1 MLHPDREDLPP
12 DVQTTQNLRPRS
24 LWGPAKK
31 VFFRFLFA
39 YLVLF
44 NFPFPL
50 YYIPYVNIAY
60 SRIWGPVVPWVGMH
74 VFNASITTR
83 GGSDSIYSYVQVFCF
98 LVLSIAATLI
108 WTLLDRKRRNYARLY
123 EWLRVY
129 VRFVLAVTMIEYGAT
144 KVFPSQFP
152 APTIDRLMQPLGD
165 ASPMGLLWTF
175 MGASVAYTV
184 FGGLGELIGG
194 LLLTVRRTTLLGAL
208 ICIGVMTN
216 VTMLNFAYDV
226 SVKVYSL
233 HLLLMAFFLAAHDLR
248 RLANVLVLNREAEP
262 EEIRP
267 LFRRKRLARAATAFA
282 ALFILYETST
292 TLHWSYKD
300 FRNHGREATARLLP
314 LYGMWNVEEI
324 VVDGKVRP
332 PLVTDGKRWRR
343 LFFTT
348 PGRIAIQL
356 MSDSRERYDLELDE
370 TKRTLVLAKRGDPD
384 WKTTLVYRRP
394 QRDLLFVE
402 GPFDGH
408 QVRARLRLT
417 KPPEF
422 LLETRGFHWV
432 NERPLNR

>member
-1 MLHPDREDLPP
+1 MIHPAREDLPP
-12 DVQTTQNLRPRS
+12 DVQTAQDLRPS
-24 LWGPAKK
+24 PVWGPVRKL
-31 VFFRFLFA
+31 FFRFLFA
-39 YLVLF
+39 YLLLF

-50 YYIPYVNIAY
+50 YYIPYVNIGY
-60 SRIWGPVVPWVGMH
+60 LKIWQPIVTWAGKH
-74 VFNASITTR
+74 VFNMAFTAR
-83 GGSDSIYSYVQVFCF
+83 GGSDSTYNYVQIFCF
-98 LVLSIAATLI
+98 LVISIAAALI
-108 WTLLDRKRRNYARLY
+108 WTFLDRKRRSYARLY

-129 VRFVLAVTMIEYGAT
+129 VRFVLAVTMIEYGAS

-184 FGGLGELIGG
+184 FSGLSEMIGG
-194 LLLTVRRTTLLGAL
+194 LLLTLRRTTLFGAL
-208 ICIGVMTN
+208 ICIGVMGN
-216 VTMLNFAYDV
+216 VVMLNFSYDV
-226 SVKVYSL
+226 SVKVYSV
-233 HLLLMAFFLAAHDLR
+233 HLLLMAVFLAAHDLR
-248 RLANVLVLNREAEP
+248 RLANVLVLNRAAEP

-267 LFRRKRLARAATAFA
+267 LFRRKRVAHAATAFA
-282 ALFILYETST
+282 ALFILYETGT
-292 TLHWSYKD
+292 TLYGSYGDTKD
-300 FRNHGREATARLLP
+300 YDREAASRLP

-324 VVDGKVRP
+324 LVDGKVRP

-370 TKRTLVLAKRGDPD
+370 KKRTLLLGKRDDPD

-394 QRDLLFVE
+394 RPDLLFVE

-408 QVRARLRLT
+408 EVRARLRLT
-417 KPPEF
+417 QPPEF
-422 LLETRGFHWV
+422 LLETRGFHWI